1 MTWRLTFNLHVK
13 CAHVVRAYATDY
25 DRVHFPLFK
34 LTRIWRSS
42 MTTSGGTAGTAGG
55 ASRFMRLTCLTIRDA
70 CAWIQSMSC
79 RMEPHTE
86 SSWWLSMR
94 RITFRMTDPM
104 TCCAPAMPIFAD
116 CSTMKPVLASFSGR
130 RK

>member
-1 MTWRLTFNLHVK
+1 MTWGLTLNLQVE
-13 CAHVVRAYATDY
+13 CVQVVRAYVTDD
-25 DRVHFPLFK
+25 DRAHLPLFN
-34 LTRIWRSS
+34 LSRIWRSS
-42 MTTSGGTAGTAGG
+42 MTSSGGTAGTAGG
-55 ASRFMRLTCLTIRDA
+55 ASRFMRFTCLTIRDA

-86 SSWWLSMR
+86 SSWSLSMR

-104 TCCAPAMPIFAD
+104 TCCAPAMPMFAD

-130 RK
+130 MK